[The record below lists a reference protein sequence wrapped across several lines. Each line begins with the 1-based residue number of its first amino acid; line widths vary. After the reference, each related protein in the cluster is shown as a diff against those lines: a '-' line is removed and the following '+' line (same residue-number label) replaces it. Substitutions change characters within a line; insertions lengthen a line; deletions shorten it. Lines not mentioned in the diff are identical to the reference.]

1 MLWFFLFHVS
11 PAPFFPVSVPTSTLS
26 LPSFSFFLSLW
37 SQPLIDSKWVNGSSY
52 RKWRLPVDVMA
63 NLYRLANQLLS
74 DLVDRNYFYL
84 FDKKDVNFRADGVNW
99 VRKKGENRTRED
111 HVKLRINGVPSISGA
126 YTHSADVP
134 VRARARHAWSL
145 SRDRASRDRAAR
157 PRAL

>member
-1 MLWFFLFHVS
+1 MFQNEGVQAGARQVPHEMDAAWGSRADALRAQARVRWFQ
-11 PAPFFPVSVPTSTLS
+11 PAEILEILSNHEKLGFALSEAPPHPPTRGSV
-26 LPSFSFFLSLW
+26 
-37 SQPLIDSKWVNGSSY
+37 
-52 RKWRLPVDVMA
+52 
-63 NLYRLANQLLS
+63 
-74 DLVDRNYFYL
+74 YL